1 MATINNTGK
10 LAYMYDS
17 DTDTWH
23 AVAGT
28 ANTSISYNWTGTNT
42 FAGTVTMEDVAVAKA
57 GINNFQTP
65 AIRDAVIT
73 SPTNG
78 TVCFVRQDDAGN
90 PLNQLQYFNNGSWRT
105 ARDNYSFS
113 TKTADYTVTNA
124 DAGKTIIMNLTT
136 ANTITVPADPA
147 SGFTPGQSIK
157 FVQYGVG
164 KTTIASEY
172 GVIVN
177 SKNTFRSISNQYGIV
192 ELVNVAPNSW
202 LLVGDLSQ

>member
-1 MATINNTGK
+1 MATVDNTGK

-17 DTDTWH
+17 ATDTWH

-28 ANTSISYNWTGTNT
+28 ANSSISYNWTGTNT
-42 FAGTVTMEDVAVAKA
+42 FAGTVTMEDVFVSKA

-65 AIRDAVIT
+65 AIRDAVIP
-73 SPTNG
+73 SPASG
-78 TVCFVRQDDAGN
+78 TVCFVRQDDLGN
-90 PLNQLQYFNNGSWRT
+90 PLNQLQYFNNGQWRT

-113 TKTADYTVTNA
+113 TKTANYTVTNA
-124 DAGKTIIMNLTT
+124 DVGKTILMNLTT

-157 FVQYGVG
+157 FVQIGVG
-164 KTTIASEY
+164 KTSVASDY
-172 GVIVN
+172 GVIIN
-177 SKNTFRSISNQYGIV
+177 SKQTFRSVSNQYGMI
-192 ELVNVAPNSW
+192 ELIYVAANSW